1 MRERNGDDAT
11 PNELDAPMSRRAK
24 RLADEEKKIAEIARQ
39 REMERLHE
47 LTNRRADEIRRERE
61 AAQSREEER
70 NRHLENIRQSQPIP
84 VLSPDMLADA
94 PPRAAAARR
103 SSAVQEGTPSYA
115 ERGHV
120 GAQRKLRAERKEAA
134 KKKPA
139 QTPRVKPAYL
149 KIKGIGR
156 SLVVLIVTGLTV
168 AMALPATGF
177 DQIAVPDDSKS
188 GKPAQSVDAA
198 AGGDQAEVIALG
210 DFAVTSYASVLAEK
224 YGSSGSWSYSV
235 TNAGKIRWPFPA
247 VVPISSGFGGRV
259 APCFGCSSFHEGMDF
274 DPGEGT
280 PFFAVADGVVTEVHN
295 DAWGLG
301 KWVLIHHE
309 VGNLTFDSLY
319 AHMIENSTGVK
330 VGDHVAAGDYVGK
343 VGNTGT
349 STGPHLHFE
358 IHING
363 KPVDPFEWL
372 KKHTQ
377 GN

>member
-1 MRERNGDDAT
+1 
-11 PNELDAPMSRRAK
+11 MSRRAK
-24 RLADEEKKIAEIARQ
+24 RLADEEKKIADIARQ
-39 REMERLHE
+39 RELDRLHE
-47 LTNRRADEIRRERE
+47 LTSRRADEIRRERE
-61 AAQSREEER
+61 AAQSREEEH
-70 NRHLENIRQSQPIP
+70 NRHLENIRQSQPLP
-84 VLSPDMLADA
+84 TLSPDGLVSASTA
-94 PPRAAAARR
+94 PARPSR
-103 SSAVQEGTPSYA
+103 AVQEGSPSYA

-120 GAQRKLRAERKEAA
+120 GAQRKLRAERKAA
-134 KKKPA
+134 NKKKPA
-139 QTPRVKPAYL
+139 PASRVKPAYL

-156 SLVVLIVTGLTV
+156 SFVVLIVAGLTV

-188 GKPAQSVDAA
+188 GKPDQSVDAA
-198 AGGDQAEVIALG
+198 AGGDQAETIALG
-210 DFAVTSYASVLAEK
+210 DFAVTSYASVLAAK

-259 APCFGCSSFHEGMDF
+259 APCLGCSSFHEGIDF
-274 DPGEGT
+274 DPGLGV
-280 PFFAVADGVVTEVHN
+280 PFFSVADGVVTEVHD

-309 VGNLTFDSLY
+309 VGNLKFDSLY
-319 AHMIENSTGVK
+319 GHMIENSTAVK
-330 VGDHVAAGDYVGK
+330 VGDHVAVGDFIGK

-358 IHING
+358 IHLNG
-363 KPVDPFEWL
+363 KPVDPFPWL
-372 KKHTQ
+372 KKHTL